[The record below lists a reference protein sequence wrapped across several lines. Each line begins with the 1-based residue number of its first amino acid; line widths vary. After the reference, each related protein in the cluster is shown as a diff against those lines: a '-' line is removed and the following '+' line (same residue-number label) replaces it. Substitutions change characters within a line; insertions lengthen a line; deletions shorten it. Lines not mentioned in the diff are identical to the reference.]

1 MNIVG
6 NRCENIVEIETQD
19 DWVMIKLWNAS
30 Y

>member
-1 MNIVG
+1 MNIIG

-19 DWVMIKLWNAS
+19 NWVRIKLWNAS

>member
-6 NRCENIVEIETQD
+6 NRCENIVKIKTQN
-19 DWVMIKLWNAS
+19 DWVGIKLWNAS

>member
-19 DWVMIKLWNAS
+19 DWVEIKL
-30 Y
+30 

>member
-19 DWVMIKLWNAS
+19 DWVEIKLWNAS

>member
-1 MNIVG
+1 MNIIG

-19 DWVMIKLWNAS
+19 YWVRIKLWNAS

>member
-1 MNIVG
+1 MNIVD

-19 DWVMIKLWNAS
+19 NWVRIKLWNAS